1 MQQNSAFPVKFKQ
14 RSKFNLYGDRDR
26 TAKHRHL
33 DVIGLDD
40 EDVCVLDFTVEWLAG
55 GQKSTGFIDREPFRR
70 LVSRLE
76 RV

>member
-40 EDVCVLDFTVEWLAG
+40 EDVCVFDFTVEWL
-55 GQKSTGFIDREPFRR
+55 
-70 LVSRLE
+70 
-76 RV
+76 